1 MSTVARR
8 EAWGVDLEAALCPD
22 CDHRFLY
29 PAEDDAPLCPLCF
42 RDELVPLNIEEE
54 HLPYT
59 QPPELALPFTISEA
73 RFAEQ
78 VDAFTRAIP
87 FAPADLTPQ
96 NLRQRTQR
104 LYLSRWL
111 VDADVEAEFQAEV
124 GFDYQ
129 VVSHRERYAGDRWQ
143 TEEVQEDRVRWEP
156 RAGRLHRHYANVPLP
171 ALAEEAEWQ
180 RQLGAYSLDG
190 AAPYK
195 PEELAGAMLTL
206 PDRSP
211 ADAWPDAVPAV
222 RQAAQEECRQAAQAQ
237 HIRDFR
243 WSPAYGGRNWTQLL
257 RPVYAT
263 YYRDD
268 EGRPRPVFLNGQTGQ
283 ISGIRRASMVRA
295 RRVALGA
302 GGAAALV
309 LLVALILGLAGFFL
323 EAALFTPA
331 ALGLGLAFILLVGAL
346 VPLLIV
352 WRFNRRRA

>member
-1 MSTVARR
+1 VSTATWL
-8 EAWGVDLEAALCPD
+8 EAWGIDLEAGLCPA

-29 PAEDDAPLCPLCF
+29 PAGDARSLCPLCF
-42 RDELVPLNIEEE
+42 QADLIPLDVEEE
-54 HLPYT
+54 YLPYVR
-59 QPPELALPFTISEA
+59 PPELALPFAISET

-78 VDAFTRAIP
+78 ADAFTRAIP

-129 VVSHRERYAGDRWQ
+129 VVSHRERYAGGRWQ

-156 RAGRLHRHYANVPLP
+156 RAGRLQRQYTNVPVP

-180 RQLGAYSLDG
+180 RQLGVYNLDG
-190 AAPYK
+190 ATPYE
-195 PEELAGAMLTL
+195 PEELTGTTLTL

-211 ADAWPDAVPAV
+211 ADAWPDAVPSV
-222 RQAAQEECRQAAQAQ
+222 RQSAQEECRQAARAD

-243 WSPAYGGRNWTQLL
+243 WSPVYGERNWTQFL
-257 RPVYAT
+257 RPVFAT

-268 EGRPRPVFLNGQTGQ
+268 EGRPQPVFLNGQTGQ
-283 ISGIRRASMVRA
+283 ISGVRRASMLRA
-295 RRVALGA
+295 RRIALGV
-302 GGAAALV
+302 GIAATLV

-323 EAALFTPA
+323 EATLLTPA
-331 ALGLGLAFILLVGAL
+331 ALGLGLAFILLLAAL
-346 VPLLIV
+346 APLLLV
-352 WRFNRRRA
+352 WRFNRRQA